1 MNGANETV
9 VTAFL
14 GGEIRFV
21 EIAETVAAV
30 IKDFEKALGQVE
42 VPSFLQ
48 KISTL
53 EDAEHADKWGSKQAS
68 KILESII

>member
-1 MNGANETV
+1 MAPMKQLLPPFWVKGSS
-9 VTAFL
+9 
-14 GGEIRFV
+14 FV

-30 IKDFEKALGQVE
+30 IKDFEKVLHQVD

-48 KISTL
+48 IIRTL
-53 EDAEHADKWGSKQAS
+53 EDAEHADKWGRKQAS